1 MGWAATQLARSVGPV
16 TIFGTCSPAKHDAVR
31 NNGVTHPLNY
41 DTYDKELLKQS
52 PDGVD
57 IIIDN
62 LAGSAFSRNQCLLKP
77 LGRIVLIGREMDP
90 KRQYSSV
97 RHKHGE
103 GYLLLV
109 EQREGGIRFMW
120 VVTERKMMWNVN
132 IFEYELW

>member
-1 MGWAATQLARSVGPV
+1 
-16 TIFGTCSPAKHDAVR
+16 
-31 NNGVTHPLNY
+31 
-41 DTYDKELLKQS
+41 
-52 PDGVD
+52 
-57 IIIDN
+57 
-62 LAGSAFSRNQCLLKP
+62 
-77 LGRIVLIGREMDP
+77 VLIGREMDP

>member
-16 TIFGTCSPAKHDAVR
+16 TIFGTCSPGKHDAVR
-31 NNGVTHPLNY
+31 DNGVTYPLNH

-62 LAGSAFSRNQCLLKP
+62 LAGSAFSRNQRLLKP

-90 KRQYSSV
+90 KRQYSSI
-97 RHKHGE
+97 RLKYGE

-109 EQREGGIRFMW
+109 GRRVGRIGFMW
-120 VVTERKMMWNVN
+120 VVTERKMVFSVN
-132 IFEYELW
+132 KCEL